1 MVFTGLALALGDALP
16 QLWLKINLLCR
27 TLPMVS
33 EVIQT
38 L

>member
-1 MVFTGLALALGDALP
+1 MLFTGLALALGDALP
-16 QLWLKINLLCR
+16 QLWLEINLLCS

-33 EVIQT
+33 EAVQT